1 VPDSAA
7 LDKLGDRHE
16 VGALRFGG
24 IVMSETTIFLT
35 EKDGDK
41 PFTCILRSTAQDAS
55 LSFEARGLLLYLLSK
70 PKDWI
75 VAIADLER
83 EGGCG
88 KDRIR
93 RILKELE
100 QRGYIERKRLRGDD
114 GRMITTATYVYEEPR
129 LPNMKR
135 QSRMTKETYAE
146 YLQSE
151 HWKTTRTAA
160 IRRAGYR
167 CQLCNAEGELHVHH
181 RTYER
186 IEKER
191 ASDLIVLCA
200 NCHQTFHDNGQLA
213 R

>member
-1 VPDSAA
+1 
-7 LDKLGDRHE
+7 
-16 VGALRFGG
+16 
-24 IVMSETTIFLT
+24 MSDPTVILT
-35 EKDGDK
+35 EKNGSQ
-41 PFTCILRSTAQDAS
+41 PYTCILRSTIQDAS

-75 VAIADLER
+75 VTIADLER

-88 KDRIR
+88 KNRIR

-100 QRGYIERKRLRGDD
+100 QCGYIERKRLRGDD
-114 GRMITTATYVYEEPR
+114 GRITTTVTYVYEEPR
-129 LPNMKR
+129 KSGVKP

-151 HWKTTRTAA
+151 HWKSTRIAA
-160 IRRAGYR
+160 LRRAGYR

-186 IEKER
+186 LGHEHV
-191 ASDLIVLCA
+191 ADLIVLCA
-200 NCHQTFHDNGQLA
+200 NCHQAFHENGQVT